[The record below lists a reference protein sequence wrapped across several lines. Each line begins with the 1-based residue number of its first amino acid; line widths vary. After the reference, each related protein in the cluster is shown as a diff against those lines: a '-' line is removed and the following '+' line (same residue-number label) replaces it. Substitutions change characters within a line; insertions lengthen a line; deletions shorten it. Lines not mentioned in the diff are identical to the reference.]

1 MARHCV
7 PGKRVRTSAPRVT
20 PLFLFHLKLRIEA
33 MDYSLVWSGRQL
45 VSCNNGPPSRTE
57 SVMHAEM
64 VGAAAN
70 QLHHFPPNEFYDPP
84 TVCAVMAGLLVRD
97 VCDPTALA
105 NPAVTLVHPLQLM
118 ADTAWHGGAWAAAF
132 TLDSS
137 GPPAYVIHL
146 LKKYKLPLV
155 AVASISLLYGAIL
168 VAGLG

>member
-1 MARHCV
+1 
-7 PGKRVRTSAPRVT
+7 
-20 PLFLFHLKLRIEA
+20 
-33 MDYSLVWSGRQL
+33 
-45 VSCNNGPPSRTE
+45 
-57 SVMHAEM
+57 MHAQM

-97 VCDPTALA
+97 VCDPIALA
-105 NPAVTLVHPLQLM
+105 NPATSLVHPLQLV

-146 LKKYKLPLV
+146 LKKYKLPLATV
-155 AVASISLLYGAIL
+155 LSISLLYCAIS
-168 VAGLG
+168 VAGLR